1 MAEVRSS
8 LGRYQPAPIDPEA
21 AKRRGWRAHG
31 NLDLPR
37 FGGRVTAWVSSS
49 GLDPPFILHG
59 REVAEGGMPAARV
72 IPALD
77 EAEDGHPGL
86 GLGAEA
92 AAVEQ
97 LALER
102 GEEAL
107 AQRIIS

>member
-1 MAEVRSS
+1 MDHRS
-8 LGRYQPAPIDPEA
+8 LGLIATVM
-21 AKRRGWRAHG
+21 
-31 NLDLPR
+31 DLPR